1 MIVYSN
7 TQRNRNTIATQ
18 SMQSMQQ
25 YLNMFGGGK
34 PKGELSDNES
44 EDEEQAQD
52 ALLRKNTRA
61 NAAGTGAPDAL
72 SDMESN
78 ASTTDDDDDDDD
90 TSSVA
95 NSVANTNTSEEEE
108 DDDDAD
114 SLNFDDL
121 ANQAQQPQALT
132 LTPAMIAKSAASALA
147 ANPEVK
153 KKAAKRVAK
162 GKATLED
169 ITTLQQSY
177 DDLEL
182 NEDDDASDTDGDDAE
197 DADDGTNY
205 LRKFDSEMRE
215 NYITSHHHEMMQLNA
230 AEVDALVRVVRNAD
244 GMIVDSMHQTMPF
257 LTKYE
262 KTRVLGQRAKQVN
275 QGAQPLV
282 PVDKKI
288 IDGYLIAQLE
298 LQQKALPF
306 IIRRPLPGGKSEYW
320 RLADLELI

>member
-1 MIVYSN
+1 M
-7 TQRNRNTIATQ
+7 
-18 SMQSMQQ
+18 Q
-25 YLNMFGGGK
+25 YLDMFGGGK
-34 PKGELSDNES
+34 KGRPSDNES
-44 EDEEQAQD
+44 EDEQEQEQDQEEQD

-61 NAAGTGAPDAL
+61 NAIGTGAPDAL

-78 ASTTDDDDDDDD
+78 ASTTDDDDDTE
-90 TSSVA
+90 TS
-95 NSVANTNTSEEEE
+95 SVANTNTNTSDDD

-121 ANQAQQPQALT
+121 STPAQQAQALT

-153 KKAAKRVAK
+153 KKVTKRVAK

-182 NEDDDASDTDGDDAE
+182 NDDDDDENDSDGDDAE

-215 NYITSHHHEMMQLNA
+215 NYITAHHHEMMQLNA
-230 AEVDALVRVVRNAD
+230 AEVDALARVVRNVD

-262 KTRVLGQRAKQVN
+262 KTRVLGQRAKQLN
-275 QGAQPLV
+275 QGAQPLI

>member
-1 MIVYSN
+1 
-7 TQRNRNTIATQ
+7 
-18 SMQSMQQ
+18 MQSMQ
-25 YLNMFGGGK
+25 YLDMFGGGGGGGGGK
-34 PKGELSDNES
+34 PKGGLSDNES
-44 EDEEQAQD
+44 EDEDQEQQD

-61 NAAGTGAPDAL
+61 NAAADAPDAL

-78 ASTTDDDDDDDD
+78 ASTTDDDDSDD

-95 NSVANTNTSEEEE
+95 NSVANTHTSDEDDDDD

-121 ANQAQQPQALT
+121 STQAQQAQVLT

-162 GKATLED
+162 GKATLQD

-182 NEDDDASDTDGDDAE
+182 NDDDDENDTDGDDAE

-215 NYITSHHHEMMQLNA
+215 NYITSHHHEMMQLSA
-230 AEVDALVRVVRNAD
+230 SEVDALVRVVRNAD

-275 QGAQPLV
+275 QGAQPLI

>member
-1 MIVYSN
+1 M
-7 TQRNRNTIATQ
+7 
-18 SMQSMQQ
+18 Q
-25 YLNMFGGGK
+25 YLDMFGGGK
-34 PKGELSDNES
+34 KGRPSDNES
-44 EDEEQAQD
+44 EDEQEQEQEQEQD

-61 NAAGTGAPDAL
+61 NAIGTGAPDAT

-78 ASTTDDDDDDDD
+78 ASTTDDDDDTE
-90 TSSVA
+90 TS
-95 NSVANTNTSEEEE
+95 SVANTNTSDE
-108 DDDDAD
+108 DDDDDEDDDAD
-114 SLNFDDL
+114 SLNFDDDL
-121 ANQAQQPQALT
+121 QATPAQQAQALT

-153 KKAAKRVAK
+153 KKVTKLVAK
-162 GKATLED
+162 GN
-169 ITTLQQSY
+169 TTLQQSY
-177 DDLEL
+177 DDLEV
-182 NEDDDASDTDGDDAE
+182 NDDDDDVDDSDGDDAE

-215 NYITSHHHEMMQLNA
+215 NYITAHHHEMMQLNA
-230 AEVDALVRVVRNAD
+230 AEVDALARVVRNVD

-262 KTRVLGQRAKQVN
+262 KTRVLGQRAKQLN
-275 QGAQPLV
+275 QGAQPLI

>member
-1 MIVYSN
+1 M
-7 TQRNRNTIATQ
+7 
-18 SMQSMQQ
+18 Q
-25 YLNMFGGGK
+25 YLDMFGGGK
-34 PKGELSDNES
+34 PKPKGGLSDNES
-44 EDEEQAQD
+44 EDEEQEQAQD

-61 NAAGTGAPDAL
+61 NAADAPDAL

-78 ASTTDDDDDDDD
+78 ASTTDDDDDDDGD

-95 NSVANTNTSEEEE
+95 NSVANTNTSDED

-114 SLNFDDL
+114 SLNFDDDL
-121 ANQAQQPQALT
+121 QATPAQQAQALT

-153 KKAAKRVAK
+153 KKVTKRVVK
-162 GKATLED
+162 GKATLQD

-177 DDLEL
+177 DDLEV
-182 NEDDDASDTDGDDAE
+182 NDDDDDANDTDGDDE
-197 DADDGTNY
+197 DAMDDGTNY
-205 LRKFDSEMRE
+205 LRKFDTEMRE

-230 AEVDALVRVVRNAD
+230 AEVDALARVVRNAD

-262 KTRVLGQRAKQVN
+262 KTRVLGQRAKQLN

-282 PVDKKI
+282 QVDKKI